1 MKRILLLMVSYLLFQ
16 SVKADDYSYLIVQK
30 TDGTG
35 VSLDVDQLSMT
46 FSGGYLV
53 AGDNQLAVSELSKM
67 FFSNDE
73 SESQVGYELITI
85 SEAGQATYCSDK
97 ALNFKNL
104 TSLKAY
110 VATGYDKTTGIIWLT
125 RVYKIPADTGFL
137 LMGDAGD
144 YHVPVDNSGS
154 TSYYKNLFKG
164 TLESMS
170 LQTTD
175 GSNTNYYLSNGTSGV
190 GFYKA
195 TGDNGVGLGANRA
208 YLSVPTDIPA
218 VGTAGGTEKISVSAA
233 KEMTYCS
240 ANSLDF
246 TDVENVKAY
255 TATGYDYQTGTIWL
269 TRVKKVPAKTG
280 ILIMADEGDYSI
292 PTASVA
298 SVYENMF
305 EGTLTEMTIQTTET
319 IDDMSY
325 VNYYLSDGDYGVGFY
340 KVTATDGVSI
350 SANHCYLPIP
360 KQSSAGTRGIGDDS
374 SHFGILKS
382 DEVMALRLF
391 ANGTTGISTTQKNDG
406 GMTNDNVFYNLQGQR
421 VNNPGK
427 GLYIRNGKK
436 ILVK

>member
-1 MKRILLLMVSYLLFQ
+1 MKRILLLLMSYLFLQ

-53 AGDNQLAVSELSKM
+53 AGDMQIAVSELSKM

-73 SESQVGYELITI
+73 SEGQVSYERITI

-125 RVYKIPADTGFL
+125 RVYKIPANTGFL

-195 TGDNGVGLGANRA
+195 TGDNGVELSANRA
-208 YLSVPTDIPA
+208 YLSVPTDISA
-218 VGTAGGTEKISVSAA
+218 VGTAGGKEEISVSSA
-233 KEMTYCS
+233 KQMTYCS

-305 EGTLTEMTIQTTET
+305 EGTLTETTIQTTET
-319 IDDMSY
+319 IDDISY
-325 VNYYLSDGDYGVGFY
+325 INYYLSDGDYGVGFY

-360 KQSSAGTRGIGDDS
+360 KQSSAGTRGIDDDS
-374 SHFGILKS
+374 SHFGIQKS
-382 DEVMALRLF
+382 DEVLALRLF
-391 ANGTTGISTTQKNDG
+391 NNNTTGIKEVKSGEVKSVEWFT
-406 GMTNDNVFYNLQGQR
+406 LQGQR